1 MLNLDALPAPL
12 KKAVQHDSYDGGVA
26 TDISATSLIDSPRV
40 KRLQREHKDKI
51 QEDATRRIMALL
63 GTTWHSLMEQN
74 APQGW
79 IVEKRFY
86 ATTQRGLVVSGAID
100 ALEPVGDKL
109 NIRDYKVLTSW
120 KAKKLGNLKPDDD
133 EQFIRQLNIYAW
145 LISKNGMTPNK
156 LYVDALIRDWM
167 DGKSKD
173 AGYPDYP
180 VMSYEIPMWSLDE
193 TEAHIESQLA
203 RHYGEELPRCTD
215 EERLER
221 PSVASGTSAALLIG
235 ANNSRRTRMTEGLY
249 AALARAQ
256 GEFPPIHKDKTVSVK
271 TRTGGGYSYNYADLS
286 TILKSVTPV
295 LSKNGIAV
303 LQRLQEGKVETIL
316 VHSSVEISGGEDPLD
331 FLDDNVPASLDACHT
346 LEDLT
351 QHLSRYQPKD
361 NQAVTAAKQRIT
373 NQKEAA

>member
-12 KKAVQHDSYDGGVA
+12 QKAVQHDSYDGGVA

-40 KRLQREHKDKI
+40 KRLQRENKDKI

-180 VMSYEIPMWSLDE
+180 TMSYEIPMWPLDE

-215 EERLER
+215 EERWLR
-221 PSVASGTSAALLIG
+221 GGRYLVRKAGG
-235 ANNSRRTRMTEGLY
+235 KRN
-249 AALARAQ
+249 ARVFDVEVEAQ
-256 GEFPPIHKDKTVSVK
+256 K
-271 TRTGGGYSYNYADLS
+271 YADNA
-286 TILKSVTPV
+286 KGDYEV
-295 LSKNGIAV
+295 LYEPGEAIRCERNFCGVADWCEQFKEEKN
-303 LQRLQEGKVETIL
+303 
-316 VHSSVEISGGEDPLD
+316 D
-331 FLDDNVPASLDACHT
+331 
-346 LEDLT
+346 
-351 QHLSRYQPKD
+351 
-361 NQAVTAAKQRIT
+361 
-373 NQKEAA
+373 